1 MSRKREKEEKN
12 KKKTKVETEAK
23 YEISMYKL
31 ITIVIIGLFVF
42 MGIGF
47 LVGNRIGAVTAIDSA
62 KLPEYC
68 AIYKSGGQ
76 VEVRCTELNV
86 PADKFCEMLSPA
98 LEKQVKV
105 VLITS

>member
-1 MSRKREKEEKN
+1 MP
-12 KKKTKVETEAK
+12 KKKIKVETESK

-31 ITIVIIGLFVF
+31 ITLVMIGIFIS

-47 LVGNRIGAVTAIDSA
+47 LVGNRIGAITAIDEA

-68 AIYKSGGQ
+68 AVYKEGG
-76 VEVRCTELNV
+76 VAEVRCTELNV
-86 PADKFCEMLSPA
+86 PADQFCQMLSPS

-105 VLITS
+105 VMITS